1 MINSSIHVHTSIA
14 EPGGRPSRLIVA
26 AQFMVV
32 LDMSIVNVALASI
45 KSNLALF
52 PGEPPVGDHA
62 PTRSPSAASCCSAA
76 AWPTC
81 SAAGA
86 CS

>member
-1 MINSSIHVHTSIA
+1 MINSSITPHL
-14 EPGGRPSRLIVA
+14 SRARWAALALIVA

-45 KSNLALF
+45 KSNL
-52 PGEPPVGDHA
+52 H
-62 PTRSPSAASCCSAA
+62 SSCSSAA